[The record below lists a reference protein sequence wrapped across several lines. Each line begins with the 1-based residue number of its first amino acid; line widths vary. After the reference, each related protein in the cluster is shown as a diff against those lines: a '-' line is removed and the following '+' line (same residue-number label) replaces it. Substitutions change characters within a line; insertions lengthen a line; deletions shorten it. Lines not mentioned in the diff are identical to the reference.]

1 MLFIPENKPKHE
13 TAASG
18 FHASPAFDRKGRTM
32 SELPHDSASPSVS
45 RRTALLGVGA
55 AVLGLRSAPLVG
67 ATAGASLLEPAAA
80 PARHEPARGDLVV
93 LVTGSTDGLGR
104 AVAIRLARQGSEI
117 IVHGRNRE
125 RGAEVVSEI
134 TRAGGT
140 ARFYAADLAS
150 FAQVNDL
157 VVQILRDYSR
167 LDVLI
172 NNAGIWLDG
181 PRQTSADGHELH
193 FQVNYLSGY
202 LLTRALLPLL
212 RKSTP
217 SRVVNVAS
225 GAQQPID
232 FADVML
238 TRGYNDGRAYAQSKL
253 AQVMFTIDLA
263 RELLGSGVTVTAL
276 HPATYMDTG
285 MVVSRG
291 IQPRS
296 SVEEGAEAVVHLATA
311 DGLRSGEYFNGSTP
325 ARANAQAYD
334 EAARERLARLS
345 RELTGAP

>member
-1 MLFIPENKPKHE
+1 MR
-13 TAASG
+13 
-18 FHASPAFDRKGRTM
+18 D
-32 SELPHDSASPSVS
+32 LPHDSASPPVS
-45 RRTALLGVGA
+45 RRAALLGVGA
-55 AVLGLRSAPLVG
+55 VVLGLRGAPVRG
-67 ATAGASLLEPAAA
+67 AAMGAGASLLEPS
-80 PARHEPARGDLVV
+80 PAQARDEAARGDLVV

-104 AVAIRLARQGSEI
+104 AVAISLARQGFEL

-140 ARFYAADLAS
+140 ARFYPADFAS

-157 VVQILRDYSR
+157 VVQILRDYHR

-202 LLTRALLPLL
+202 LLTRGLLSLL
-212 RKSTP
+212 RRSTP
-217 SRVVNVAS
+217 SRIVNVSS
-225 GAQQPID
+225 GAQQSID

-238 TRGYNDGRAYAQSKL
+238 TRGYSDSRAYAQSKL
-253 AQVMFTIDLA
+253 AQVMFTVDLA
-263 RELLGSGVTVTAL
+263 RELQGSGVSVTAL
-276 HPATYMDTG
+276 HPATYMDTN
-285 MVVSRG
+285 MVLSRE

-296 SVEEGAEAVVHLATA
+296 SVEQGADAVVHLATA
-311 DGLRSGEYFNGSTP
+311 EGVQSGQYFNGKTP

-334 EAARERLARLS
+334 QTAVERLARLS
-345 RELTGAP
+345 RELTGVP

>member
-1 MLFIPENKPKHE
+1 MNDFRDDFASIPL
-13 TAASG
+13 T
-18 FHASPAFDRKGRTM
+18 
-32 SELPHDSASPSVS
+32 
-45 RRTALLGVGA
+45 RRAALLGVGA
-55 AVLGLRSAPLVG
+55 AVVGLGSPLGIGLRAVREGVAREPWMSGPKPDLQRDPSAG
-67 ATAGASLLEPAAA
+67 EK
-80 PARHEPARGDLVV
+80 VV

-104 AVAIRLARQGSEI
+104 EVAIRLAATGAQV
-117 IVHGRNRE
+117 IVHGRSQE
-125 RGAEVVSEI
+125 RGAEVVAEI
-134 TRAGGT
+134 TRAGTGS
-140 ARFYAADLAS
+140 ARFYPADLAS
-150 FAQVNDL
+150 FEQVRGL
-157 VVQILRDYSR
+157 IASILRDYQR
-167 LDVLI
+167 LDVLV

-193 FQVNYLSGY
+193 FQVNYLSGF
-202 LLTRALLPLL
+202 LLTRGLLPLL
-212 RKSTP
+212 VKSAP
-217 SRVVNVAS
+217 ARVVNVSS

-263 RELLGSGVTVTAL
+263 RELQSSGVAVTAL

-311 DGLRSGEYFNGSTP
+311 EGLTSGQYFNGKSP

-334 EAARERLARLS
+334 QAARDQLARLS
-345 RELTGAP
+345 RELTGAR